1 MLGPFNCCKHNCMYL
16 CLRLS
21 FFVTMAQKDNHEWMH
36 TNFSV
41 KSNHCRRHGCHKS
54 HERDYLLHLK
64 SITYI
69 RKINYFILTPHN
81 CCDHCWIKTSV
92 YCSFQNVTSDSASTK
107 VISPS
112 GHNICTFRQ
121 GLANN
126 LQSAKRANGLTD
138 EQLNLYYFITTI
150 CLKKK

>member
-1 MLGPFNCCKHNCMYL
+1 MLGPFNWCKHNCMYL

-41 KSNHCRRHGCHKS
+41 KSNHCRRHGCHKN
-54 HERDYLLHLK
+54 HEKDYLLHLK

-69 RKINYFILTPHN
+69 RKINCFILTPHN

-92 YCSFQNVTSDSASTK
+92 YRSFQNVTHLQKWYHPVAMISAHLGRDWPTTC
-107 VISPS
+107 
-112 GHNICTFRQ
+112 NQ
-121 GLANN
+121 L
-126 LQSAKRANGLTD
+126 NGLMGS
-138 EQLNLYYFITTI
+138 LMSN
-150 CLKKK
+150 